1 MYYQFFNVELKSY
14 SWFDW
19 GLLYPADIVEKYTN
33 VMIRLKDL
41 ELTPEVTSRRSLLHI
56 KGRTILIFSWIAHEL
71 KHSLSII
78 IVG

>member
-1 MYYQFFNVELKSY
+1 MFTFITILYVSPHLANYTSFYSLMYYQFFNVELKSY

-41 ELTPEVTSRRSLLHI
+41 ELTPEVTS
-56 KGRTILIFSWIAHEL
+56 FIATH
-71 KHSLSII
+71 
-78 IVG
+78 